1 MKKVAFE
8 DTRSGKIGTSGVL
21 LSASKILNLT
31 ISLVT
36 SMLLA
41 RFRTLEEYGTF
52 SEINT
57 VVNLAVAILCI
68 GLPSCLNYFVP
79 RCENQKEQDQFV
91 SLYYVVNTALAAFTG
106 IVLILCTPVI
116 AWYYKNDNL
125 IYFSYALAI
134 MPWANIILK
143 SRDNILIATNQCKRA
158 IVLNLAQSLTGLGII
173 FLTQVLDQPFS
184 FYFILYVVEA
194 SVFSLLVYR
203 EAFRLVQKPVWRISK
218 KLLKEVLSYAVP
230 LGLSS
235 AVATLSLELDKLVVG
250 RFFTT
255 EEVALYANC
264 GKELPIAYI
273 ATSFSA
279 VLMPIVVRNIK
290 NGNKEYAIKKWKETI
305 EFSMSIIAFFVAA
318 CLVFAPQMISLLYS
332 EKYLAG
338 TTIFR
343 IYALVLLLR
352 VTAFAMVLNALGKT
366 KIILGISVCTLVINV
381 ALNITLT
388 QMVGFA
394 GSAMATVA
402 AILLQAYLMLHF
414 TSKQIAIPI
423 RDLFPWKAIAFL
435 TGINL
440 IGGAVVF
447 AILRLL
453 KLGTDMTGILIVIGI
468 GVVWMVLYALFLRKR
483 LTTLWRSMN
492 RLEELHEQ
500 TEK

>member
-8 DTRSGKIGTSGVL
+8 DTRSGKIGTNGAL

-31 ISLVT
+31 ISLIT

-57 VVNLAVAILCI
+57 VVNLAVAIFCI

-79 RCENQKEQDQFV
+79 RCENQEEQDQFV
-91 SLYYVVNTALAAFTG
+91 SLYYVMNTALAALTG
-106 IVLILCTPVI
+106 VILIVCTPVI

-158 IVLNLAQSLTGLGII
+158 IVLNLAQSVTGLGII
-173 FLTQVLDQPFS
+173 FLTQVLHQSFS

-194 SVFSLLVYR
+194 AVFSLLVYR
-203 EAFRLVQKPVWRISK
+203 EAFRLVKKPVWRISK
-218 KLLKEVLSYAVP
+218 KLLKEVLSYAIP

-250 RFFTT
+250 WFFTT
-255 EEVALYANC
+255 EDVALYANC

-279 VLMPIVVRNIK
+279 VLMPVVVRNIK
-290 NGNKEYAIKKWKETI
+290 SGNKEYAIKKWKETI

-318 CLVFAPQMISLLYS
+318 CLVFAPQIISLLYS
-332 EKYLAG
+332 EKYLGG

-352 VTAFAMVLNALGKT
+352 VTSFAMVLNALGKT
-366 KIILGISVCTLVINV
+366 KIILGISVCTLFVNV
-381 ALNITLT
+381 VLNIALT
-388 QMVGFA
+388 QLIGFP
-394 GSAMATVA
+394 GSALATVGV
-402 AILLQAYLMLHF
+402 ILLQAYLMLNF
-414 TSKQIAIPI
+414 TSKQIDIPI
-423 RDLFPWKAIAFL
+423 RNLFPWKAIAML
-435 TGINL
+435 LGINAT
-440 IGGAVVF
+440 GGVVVF
-447 AILRLL
+447 TIVRLL
-453 KLGTDMTGILIVIGI
+453 RLGTDVAGILVAVGIGI
-468 GVVWMVLYALFLRKR
+468 AWVTLYAFVLRNR
-483 LTTLWRSMN
+483 LIKLWRSMN
-492 RLEELHEQ
+492 RLEEPHEQ
-500 TEK
+500 TWR